1 MHVSLRCLCH
11 ATQPSP
17 GPGSLRAGEQR
28 FARDG
33 VTGARMSDVVR
44 DAGQAND
51 SAVGYHFGSR
61 QGLLEA
67 IVAKHV
73 AAMDEPDGRCR
84 RGSAGLPRPGRRDRR
99 TDRRPARD
107 RGRSGLPA
115 DHRAARRLVGV
126 GSGHPAEPLRGTVI
140 GTQLEALTRRL
151 GERIGMP
158 LARERVAL
166 MVTFLT
172 GALAARA
179 RSVESGPAPAD
190 VARAVRRPP
199 GRRAD
204 RRAHRAVQLD
214 EPGQPSQRRD
224 GRALGDLLGTAG
236 EGEADELVAAAG
248 VEVDARARSRRRSR
262 RAGAGTRRGSR
273 R

>member
-1 MHVSLRCLCH
+1 MPRD
-11 ATQPSP
+11 ATLTRARL
-17 GPGSLRAGEQR
+17 LRAGERR

-44 DAGQAND
+44 DAAQGND

-73 AAMDEPDGRCR
+73 AAMDAHREVPPRSVGIRGLVDAIVRPTAALLAGAEGRDFLR
-84 RGSAGLPRPGRRDRR
+84 IMEQLADWSGLDAG
-99 TDRRPARD
+99 RPAA
-107 RGRSGLPA
+107 PI
-115 DHRAARRLVGV
+115 
-126 GSGHPAEPLRGTVI
+126 RGTVL

-151 GERIGMP
+151 GERLGRP

-179 RSVESGPAPAD
+179 RSVESGGRQRMAHDRFVDHLAD
-190 VARAVRRPP
+190 VLT
-199 GRRAD
+199 G
-204 RRAHRAVQLD
+204 
-214 EPGQPSQRRD
+214 
-224 GRALGDLLGTAG
+224 ALTA
-236 EGEADELVAAAG
+236 
-248 VEVDARARSRRRSR
+248 SS
-262 RAGAGTRRGSR
+262 TS
-273 R
+273 

>member
-1 MHVSLRCLCH
+1 MFVPRD
-11 ATQPSP
+11 ATRTRSRL
-17 GPGSLRAGEQR
+17 LRAGEQR

-33 VTGARMSDVVR
+33 VAGARMSDVVR

-73 AAMDEPDGRCR
+73 GAMDDNREVPPRGAGTWALVDAIVRPTAELLATDDGRDFLR
-84 RGSAGLPRPGRRDRR
+84 IMEQLADWSGLG
-99 TDRRPARD
+99 TGQPAR
-107 RGRSGLPA
+107 
-115 DHRAARRLVGV
+115 V
-126 GSGHPAEPLRGTVI
+126 LRGTVI

-179 RSVESGPAPAD
+179 RAVESG
-190 VARAVRRPP
+190 
-199 GRRAD
+199 GRQRT
-204 RRAHRAVQLD
+204 AHRRFVDHLVD
-214 EPGQPSQRRD
+214 VLTG
-224 GRALGDLLGTAG
+224 ALT
-236 EGEADELVAAAG
+236 
-248 VEVDARARSRRRSR
+248 ARST
-262 RAGAGTRRGSR
+262 G
-273 R
+273 